1 MTLQQK
7 YEYLISSAPRTHYVY
22 VSKEVITS
30 GSRKE
35 IKREVKF
42 DEDGDPVLSVSRK
55 TSQSAMARAGFF
67 PFEAFA
73 AQDKLRNKLQT
84 APAKEEKE
92 EVKAESTPEKKTS
105 GRKKKEDESIQGI

>member
-7 YEYLISSAPRTHYVY
+7 YKYLLSSIPRTHYVY

-30 GSRKE
+30 GARKE
-35 IKREVKF
+35 IKREVRF

-55 TSQSAMARAGFF
+55 SSQSAMARAGFF

-73 AQDKLRNKLQT
+73 AQDKLRKKLHE
-84 APAKEEKE
+84 PADSKA
-92 EVKAESTPEKKTS
+92 EVKTETKPEKKTT
-105 GRKKKEDESIQGI
+105 GRKKKEDESV